1 MSRLPIWAL
10 LVVASAYLYKV
21 VGVQRTAAD
30 PWITGDW
37 LINYAGGFVRRG
49 LIGEFC
55 RRLYLLDGVDPIA
68 SLIALKAS
76 LYAALCA
83 SLIVLAAKRT
93 IGVIDI
99 AILLSPAALPFEV
112 YDPLG
117 SGRKEIALLAVF
129 ALYVVTHHFVKSSSG
144 PIQRRWQFWYLL
156 VAFPA
161 LTLVHEGLFFFLPF
175 FLAYNWMKRDSIER
189 EGTLV
194 FGIPFTVAAGVLL
207 LSWVFRGGDGMSAAI
222 CVSLRAMSLDPA
234 LCGGA
239 VEALD
244 RYDVYIGGADIAR
257 YLGLAIVAFVPL
269 FWYATQALDASRH
282 GRFVAGSAV
291 AFAATLPLYALSEDW
306 GRWMHVS
313 MVLIFITVLACKDA
327 SVRLPSRSPMLAVA
341 SMVIL
346 CVYVSSW
353 QMPHWIHSRLPIIK
367 VPSVQRV
374 AERGNVVAPLPAP
387 WVPSPPMNFTPV
399 SGRSVP

>member
-1 MSRLPIWAL
+1 MKSRLAIATARPAWPSTPQDGTSRLPIWAL

-93 IGVIDI
+93 IGVIEI

-144 PIQRRWQFWYLL
+144 RIQRRWQFWYLL

-207 LSWVFRGGDGMSAAI
+207 LS
-222 CVSLRAMSLDPA
+222 
-234 LCGGA
+234 
-239 VEALD
+239 
-244 RYDVYIGGADIAR
+244 
-257 YLGLAIVAFVPL
+257 
-269 FWYATQALDASRH
+269 
-282 GRFVAGSAV
+282 
-291 AFAATLPLYALSEDW
+291 
-306 GRWMHVS
+306 
-313 MVLIFITVLACKDA
+313 
-327 SVRLPSRSPMLAVA
+327 
-341 SMVIL
+341 
-346 CVYVSSW
+346 
-353 QMPHWIHSRLPIIK
+353 
-367 VPSVQRV
+367 
-374 AERGNVVAPLPAP
+374 
-387 WVPSPPMNFTPV
+387 
-399 SGRSVP
+399 